1 MFYSAPLNIG
11 LSVSAGLLSGIRAS
25 KMKKLIRTQN
35 CRNYLVIEFLFNEF
49 NLPLSPDI
57 NRLVNKA
64 LKKHDYPNVVF
75 DLRNIEY
82 IDSIGIGFFITIRNI
97 FSEHNKTMCLVSDNE
112 KIIQVFDNINMNR
125 FCKIYRSHDDAEKC
139 FETC

>member
-1 MFYSAPLNIG
+1 
-11 LSVSAGLLSGIRAS
+11 
-25 KMKKLIRTQN
+25 MKKLIRTQN

-112 KIIQVFDNINMNR
+112 KIMQVFDNINMNR
-125 FCKIYRSHDDAEKC
+125 FCKMYRSHEDAEKC